1 MKKSPWW
8 IRFRQLLTYS
18 NQFNRFQSD
27 DQPGVVDLT
36 LPQSVMGEVHVP
48 HKPKHANSKHF
59 VQCLSPAGLHRMAYT
74 TWGDPSNPRVLLCVH
89 GLTRRGSDFAVLAQ
103 NMADQF
109 YVVCPDVVGR
119 GDSDHLKNPMFYG
132 VPQYVNDMVTLIAQ
146 LKPAQLYWFGTS
158 MGGLI
163 GMVLA
168 GLAQQPIERLLL
180 NDVGPRID
188 PAFFMR
194 LMQYLSKPVSYA
206 TEEQALQYVNFLT
219 QTFGRHSPEQ
229 LRALNTPQLVLR
241 DGVWGLHYD
250 PQINVPIIATTPA
263 MAIAGEASL
272 WKSYDAIRI
281 PTLIVRGAESDLLS
295 EATVTEMCARNT
307 HATSVTVPDAGHAPA
322 FILPN
327 QLQIARDFFA

>member
-1 MKKSPWW
+1 
-8 IRFRQLLTYS
+8 
-18 NQFNRFQSD
+18 
-27 DQPGVVDLT
+27 
-36 LPQSVMGEVHVP
+36 
-48 HKPKHANSKHF
+48 
-59 VQCLSPAGLHRMAYT
+59 
-74 TWGDPSNPRVLLCVH
+74 
-89 GLTRRGSDFAVLAQ
+89 
-103 NMADQF
+103 
-109 YVVCPDVVGR
+109 
-119 GDSDHLKNPMFYG
+119 
-132 VPQYVNDMVTLIAQ
+132 
-146 LKPAQLYWFGTS
+146 
-158 MGGLI
+158 
-163 GMVLA
+163 
-168 GLAQQPIERLLL
+168 
-180 NDVGPRID
+180 
-188 PAFFMR
+188 
-194 LMQYLSKPVSYA
+194 
-206 TEEQALQYVNFLT
+206 LQYVNFLT